1 MGFRQKI
8 VSWFTSGTK
17 TELKANTGDSAKQG
31 RKRPTSVIKRI
42 TPRQV
47 SYQISD
53 INSAVQ
59 LARNPDTPDRSKLF
73 AIYYYIMRDARTKS
87 QVRDAKMKVQSEPYM
102 LYKPG
107 EVADEELSRSYR
119 SRWLNAIIDAIVEA
133 EIWGFSVLELASI
146 DPQKGNIGEVILMP
160 REHISIERQW
170 ILIDGTING
179 AYLPYG
185 EIMQDIDLLE
195 FGRRDDYG
203 LLLEVA
209 YNVIWKFY
217 SRSDWSR
224 ANERVGMPIL
234 SIIADTTDDKE
245 LDAYEDK
252 AANFGSDG
260 YIVGQKGDEVSLIER
275 KNDNMHLTFLEHIK
289 LSNEEIAISVNGQ
302 TATTDQKAFVGSSE
316 VQERKFEDLTLARLQ
331 NVVDEMNE
339 KVIPYLQAKG
349 FNIPDGYKF
358 DYPALIRERDRKLN
372 GQQTAT
378 DPKQQQQEKKN
389 DPKPV
394 EK

>member
-17 TELKANTGDSAKQG
+17 TELKANMGDSGKQG

-47 SYQISD
+47 SYQIAD
-53 INSAVQ
+53 INSAIQ

-73 AIYYYIMRDARTKS
+73 AIYYYVMRDARTKS

-119 SRWLNAIIDAIVEA
+119 TRWLNAIIDAIVEA

-185 EIMQDIDLLE
+185 DIMQDIDLLE

-234 SIIADTTDDKE
+234 SIIADTTNDDE

-331 NVVDEMNE
+331 NVVDEINE

-378 DPKQQQQEKKN
+378 DPKQQQQEKNN
-389 DPKPV
+389 DHKPV